1 MNPPALGPQFP
12 VPSQA
17 DSDYYSFDGLDCLLE
32 ADPMPMPTFQFT
44 SLITTEQPMPFFSPH
59 SDNDTDIDPGEQ
71 PDEEDEDLQNQ
82 ATRED
87 PGSFSRLGSRLPS
100 LQPEDDNGWEIP
112 QANTPHI
119 SDITNADRQH
129 IQSAVSQFASAI
141 SPDFILPTRLSLSRY
156 IRAYVDGF
164 HEHLPFLHIPSMY
177 IGHGGCA
184 VELVLAMA
192 AVGAQYCFEAEQG
205 LRMFHAARS
214 IATERIR
221 RRDSRIARDQ
231 DSPNGPLGLATDRA
245 ILESSTDDLMQSG
258 QALLLL
264 MAMATWAKHKE
275 ILREALAIQ
284 SILASIVRDDG
295 LQDLNYVVEE
305 TTVIA
310 NLDITWK
317 AWARKESTLRTKYIV
332 FCFFNLHCIVY
343 DIPPLILNSEI
354 HMRLPCST
362 AAFKAPTATQW
373 RATAQP
379 QPLPFQDAVRRLFS
393 VDPPRSPGHS
403 ALGNY
408 VLIHAI
414 VQHIFFVRQSARCRF
429 DAASELTTDEAG
441 PLDQAVR
448 NWQAGWKH
456 SPESSVDPLDPNGP
470 VAFNSTAL
478 LRLAYIR
485 LNMDTGP
492 GRALGTRDPVQ
503 IAYALRN
510 TPPLNLRREYTS
522 TPPKLV

>member
-1 MNPPALGPQFP
+1 
-12 VPSQA
+12 
-17 DSDYYSFDGLDCLLE
+17 
-32 ADPMPMPTFQFT
+32 
-44 SLITTEQPMPFFSPH
+44 
-59 SDNDTDIDPGEQ
+59 
-71 PDEEDEDLQNQ
+71 
-82 ATRED
+82 
-87 PGSFSRLGSRLPS
+87 
-100 LQPEDDNGWEIP
+100 
-112 QANTPHI
+112 
-119 SDITNADRQH
+119 
-129 IQSAVSQFASAI
+129 
-141 SPDFILPTRLSLSRY
+141 
-156 IRAYVDGF
+156 
-164 HEHLPFLHIPSMY
+164 MY
-177 IGHGGCA
+177 IGHGGIA

-205 LRMFHAARS
+205 LRLFRAARA

-231 DSPNGPLGLATDRA
+231 DSPNGPLGLATGA
-245 ILESSTDDLMQSG
+245 TTTSAPMDDLMQSG

-295 LQDLNYVVEE
+295 LRDSSEISWE
-305 TTVIA
+305 S
-310 NLDITWK
+310 
-317 AWARKESTLRTKYIV
+317 WARKESTLRTKYTV

-343 DIPPLILNSEI
+343 DIPPLILNSEL

-362 AAFKAPTATQW
+362 AAFKASSAAQW
-373 RATAQP
+373 RAAAQP
-379 QPLPFQDAVRRLFS
+379 RPLPFQDAVRRLFS
-393 VDPPRSPGHS
+393 SDPVRSPGRS

-429 DAASELTTDEAG
+429 DAASELTADEG
-441 PLDQAVR
+441 SPLDLAVR
-448 NWQAGWKH
+448 NWQVAWKN

-485 LNMDTGP
+485 LNMDSGP
-492 GRALGTRDPVQ
+492 GRALGTRDPFQ
-503 IAYALRN
+503 IAHALRN
-510 TPPLNLRREYTS
+510 TPPLTLRRTN
-522 TPPKLV
+522 TPTAPKLMRALLHAAHALSIPVKIGIRLVAKTQTFTWSIQHSLCSLECALLLGKWLEAMAALGANPYPPLTDSEERILSLVRTVLDETEYRLPSDDNDGDDHNCTDMALPERAKRLNAGVLRVWATIFKGSQTWDIVEVIGNALAMYADLLDK